1 MNDVALQSNGPLGAL
16 SRFFPALPTNDLG
29 AGIQASFA
37 IVGYKG
43 KVWSLR
49 YRGDNKPIMRPDG
62 DGPAASIELV
72 IIKAPIHLSKIYYET
87 GYVEGSNAP
96 PDCFSNDAVKPD
108 PTAKKIQN
116 PVCATCKW
124 NAWGSRIVQQA
135 GRTSAGKAC
144 SDSKRLAVVPLQNLR
159 NEDLGGPMLLRVPPA
174 SLQDLALYGSAL
186 AKYSYPYYAVATRV
200 SFDVKEAYPKFL
212 FQAIRA
218 LTDDEAQIIIELQ
231 RSDAIERVLAETG
244 EGAEAQDVVPPA
256 QASPFEQAPQP
267 KPQPQPPFQSAP
279 QPSVQQPQPAPQPN
293 VVQSQPAP
301 QPNGPQ
307 PTQEQIAEYLARQ
320 QAQAIPGVVAQ
331 QEPQIRANP
340 ENREAP
346 ADEFEQQLDQ
356 HLAALLPQ

>member
-1 MNDVALQSNGPLGAL
+1 MTNVDFPINNGPLGAL

-49 YRGDNKPIMRPDG
+49 YRGDNKPIMRADG
-62 DGPAASIELV
+62 DGPASSIELV
-72 IIKAPIHLSKIYYET
+72 IIKAPAHLSKIYYET

-116 PVCATCKW
+116 AVCATCRW
-124 NAWGSRIVQQA
+124 NAWGSRVVQQG

-174 SLQDLALYGSAL
+174 SLQDLALYGAAL
-186 AKYSYPYYAVATRV
+186 AKYSYPYFAVATRV
-200 SFDVKEAYPKFL
+200 SFDMKEAYPKFL

-218 LTDDEAQIIIELQ
+218 LNDDEAQIILQ
-231 RSDAIERVLAETG
+231 LQKDDAVERVLAETG
-244 EGAEAQDVVPPA
+244 EGAEAADVVPPV
-256 QASPFEQAPQP
+256 QASPFEQAPQTAP
-267 KPQPQPPFQSAP
+267 QPQTVQQPAAPQPPQPQP
-279 QPSVQQPQPAPQPN
+279 QPHVAQPQPQTVQTN
-293 VVQSQPAP
+293 GGGLGNVMSKVVQ
-301 QPNGPQ
+301 
-307 PTQEQIAEYLARQ
+307 
-320 QAQAIPGVVAQ
+320 AQ
-331 QEPQIRANP
+331 QPEPQIRANP
-340 ENREAP
+340 ENREPPPVGTDA
-346 ADEFEQQLDQ
+346 FENELDR
-356 HLAALLPQ
+356 HLSALLPQ